1 MKIKI
6 NKNGITSFRGN
17 SQKKK
22 VKSFIKNEPVLDIE
36 PATKEQELEN
46 DFKELSMGE
55 GLKRLPKLSAL
66 NSEATK
72 KYNKFI
78 KFSI

>member
-1 MKIKI
+1 MKINI
-6 NKNGITSFRGN
+6 NKYGITSYRGN

-22 VKSFIKNEPVLDIE
+22 IKNLQKEPVLEIE
-36 PATKEQELEN
+36 PATKEQELAN
-46 DFKELSMGE
+46 NFSELAIGE
-55 GLKRLPKLSAL
+55 GLKRLPKLSSL